1 MQWSFAAD
9 APADVEINAF
19 ANEQSITVNEVALW
33 EERGVV
39 PPFEIRVKTPEPAA
53 VRLLPKGEEV
63 AFAYEDGYTVFKTAP
78 LDIFA
83 MYEIRW

>member
-1 MQWSFAAD
+1 MAPLPKGGWQIAD
-9 APADVEINAF
+9 FRQFDWGISSVNA
-19 ANEQSITVNEVALW
+19 VALW